1 MFYDVIVIGAGLAGL
16 MAAEAAQE
24 KGSRVLILAK
34 GMGSL
39 PLTSGCVDGLG
50 YFPES
55 SAAPVS
61 SPLETLGELNRV
73 NPAHPYSRL
82 GKESILSALARFQD
96 LTLSNGLPYAGGFDA
111 TVLIPTALGTY
122 HPTCLVPET
131 MKNGV
136 LSLPGRVLLLGFEGL
151 KDFSVCLA
159 SENLNLWRARG
170 KIAPSFRAETL
181 TRVKLEGKAL
191 NSLNLAR
198 AFDGEE
204 FRERVAR
211 QVQPLLKSGEKLG
224 LPAVLGY
231 SSSQSAW
238 ADLQKRLGTDI
249 FEVPLPPPS
258 IPGLRLYNLMRARLQ
273 EKGVRVIIGLSALK
287 PILEKGEIQ
296 GIALGEAR
304 KSPVYR
310 ASAYVLATG
319 KFVGGGLDAQRNRIF
334 ETLFDLP
341 VEYPQNRKE
350 WFTTQLLTSIGQPFN
365 SFGVEVNEN
374 LQPTDSGGKVI
385 YQNLHAA
392 GGILSHADSMAE
404 KSGGGVAIATGY
416 VAGQFAAA
424 CARKGFTPEK
434 QRVQR

>member
-1 MFYDVIVIGAGLAGL
+1 
-16 MAAEAAQE
+16 
-24 KGSRVLILAK
+24 
-34 GMGSL
+34 
-39 PLTSGCVDGLG
+39 
-50 YFPES
+50 
-55 SAAPVS
+55 
-61 SPLETLGELNRV
+61 
-73 NPAHPYSRL
+73 
-82 GKESILSALARFQD
+82 
-96 LTLSNGLPYAGGFDA
+96 
-111 TVLIPTALGTY
+111 
-122 HPTCLVPET
+122 

-151 KDFSVCLA
+151 KDFSACLA

-204 FRERVAR
+204 FREQVAR

-273 EKGVRVIIGLSALK
+273 EEGVRVIIGLSALK

-365 SFGVEVNEN
+365 SFGVEVNAS

-385 YQNLHAA
+385 YQNLYAA
-392 GGILSHADSMAE
+392 GGILAHADSMAE

-424 CARKGFTPEK
+424 CARKGFTPET

>member
-24 KGSRVLILAK
+24 KGARVLILAK

-39 PLTSGCVDGLG
+39 PLTSGCIDGLG
-50 YFPES
+50 YFPGS
-55 SAAPVS
+55 PAAPVS
-61 SPLETLGELNRV
+61 SPLGTLVELNRV

-82 GKESILSALARFQD
+82 GKERILSALARFRD
-96 LTLSNGLPYAGGFDA
+96 LTLSNGLPYVGGFDA
-111 TVLIPTALGTY
+111 SVLIPTALGTY

-151 KDFSVCLA
+151 KDFSACLA
-159 SENLNLWRARG
+159 SENLNLWRAQG

-204 FRERVAR
+204 FREQVAR
-211 QVQPLLKSGEKLG
+211 QVQPLLKNGEKLG

-258 IPGLRLYNLMRARLQ
+258 IPGLRLYNLMRACLQ
-273 EKGVRVIIGLSALK
+273 EKGVRVIIGLSALM

-341 VEYPQNRKE
+341 VKYPQNRKE

-385 YQNLHAA
+385 YENLYAA
-392 GGILSHADSMAE
+392 GGILAHADSMAE

-424 CARKGFTPEK
+424 CARKGFTPET
-434 QRVQR
+434 QRIQR

>member
-1 MFYDVIVIGAGLAGL
+1 MNYDVIVIGAGLAGL

-24 KGSRVLILAK
+24 KGARVLILAK

-39 PLTSGCVDGLG
+39 PLTSGCIDGLG

-61 SPLETLGELNRV
+61 SPLETLGELKRV

-82 GKESILSALARFQD
+82 AKENILSALTRFKD
-96 LTLSNGLPYAGGFDA
+96 LTLSNGLPYEGEFDA
-111 TVLIPTALGTY
+111 SVMIPTALGTY

-131 MKNGV
+131 MKNGA

-151 KDFSVCLA
+151 KDFSASLA

-181 TRVKLEGKAL
+181 PRVKLEGKAL

-198 AFDGEE
+198 AFDEAD
-204 FRERVAR
+204 FRDRFAR
-211 QVQPLLKSGEKLG
+211 QVQPLLKGGEKLG
-224 LPAVLGY
+224 MPAVLGFH
-231 SSSQSAW
+231 SSLQAW

-249 FEVPLPPPS
+249 FEIPLPPPS
-258 IPGLRLYNLMRARLQ
+258 NPGLRLYNLMRARLQ
-273 EKGVRVIIGLSALK
+273 EKGVRIVIGLSALK
-287 PILEKGEIQ
+287 PILKKGEIQ
-296 GIALGEAR
+296 GIALGESR

-319 KFVGGGLDAQRNRIF
+319 KFVGGGLDAHRNRVF

-341 VEYPQNRKE
+341 VQSPSNRRE
-350 WFTTQLLTSIGQPFN
+350 WFNIQLLTAAGQPFN

-374 LQPTDSGGKVI
+374 LQPADLEGKVI
-385 YQNLHAA
+385 YQNLYAA
-392 GGILSHADSMAE
+392 GGILAHGDSMAE

-416 VAGQFAAA
+416 AAGQLAAA
-424 CARKGFTPEK
+424 KK
-434 QRVQR
+434 